1 MKDGIGG
8 RMQNIDKEHILTIN
22 NDDYIVIET
31 IVKDNKKY
39 LFLKGIDE
47 EENLL
52 DSQLIVRL
60 VKNESGEFG
69 VEDIEDRLLM
79 ETLRNEF
86 ANRLRKEYI

>member
-1 MKDGIGG
+1 
-8 RMQNIDKEHILTIN
+8 MQNLDNGHIVTLN
-22 NDDYIVIET
+22 SEDYIVIDT
-31 IVKDNKKY
+31 IIKDNKKY
-39 LFLKGIDE
+39 LFLKGIDK

-60 VKNESGEFG
+60 VKNESGQFG

-86 ANRLRKEYI
+86 ANKLRKEYI

>member
-31 IVKDNKKY
+31 IIKDNKKY